1 MGSVSG
7 GLVSVTHL
15 NMAYHGPS
23 YGLSRECAMKA
34 QAKFSP
40 ERAKECMTWIEEV
53 TGQKLGDIKDQIDF
67 AEHLKDGVQLCSLI
81 NALQPGS
88 VKKINT
94 LKAPF
99 KQRENRDVPEGLHQ
113 LRSEGAG
120 FVPGERSVRE

>member
-1 MGSVSG
+1 MEETSSFFF
-7 GLVSVTHL
+7 
-15 NMAYHGPS
+15 Y
-23 YGLSRECAMKA
+23 RQA

-67 AEHLKDGVQLCSLI
+67 ADHLKDGVHLCSLI

-99 KQRENRDVPEGLHQ
+99 KQVWVVCGLS
-113 LRSEGAG
+113 RSCLIL
-120 FVPGERSVRE
+120 

>member
-1 MGSVSG
+1 MPYKAISVS
-7 GLVSVTHL
+7 LKENSSFFFCS
-15 NMAYHGPS
+15 A
-23 YGLSRECAMKA
+23 RQA

-99 KQRENRDVPEGLHQ
+99 KQVKRCLARAFDLYLVVSREKISRCT
-113 LRSEGAG
+113 
-120 FVPGERSVRE
+120 

>member
-1 MGSVSG
+1 
-7 GLVSVTHL
+7 
-15 NMAYHGPS
+15 
-23 YGLSRECAMKA
+23 
-34 QAKFSP
+34 
-40 ERAKECMTWIEEV
+40 MTWIEEV

-99 KQRENRDVPEGLHQ
+99 KQVKRCLARAFDLYLMVSREKISRCT
-113 LRSEGAG
+113 
-120 FVPGERSVRE
+120 

>member
-1 MGSVSG
+1 MGSQWRTGECDPS
-7 GLVSVTHL
+7 

-88 VKKINT
+88 VKRSTHLKLHLSREKISRCT
-94 LKAPF
+94 
-99 KQRENRDVPEGLHQ
+99 
-113 LRSEGAG
+113 
-120 FVPGERSVRE
+120 